1 MESLKNTSLYNIVPT
16 FDDFNTDI
24 KINFAIS
31 TEIGEIDSNS
41 FDETNITFDQSN
53 LKFDVA

>member
-1 MESLKNTSLYNIVPT
+1 MGYILILLKHTEYGTSLP
-16 FDDFNTDI
+16 
-24 KINFAIS
+24 
-31 TEIGEIDSNS
+31 EIGEIDSNS